1 MSAGTM
7 KSHSGKYSADSFV
20 LQELTVLQEELDVL
34 ITRKEDY
41 EAVSRVEGAVWARW
55 RNSVAAGV
63 LRERSSLQ
71 ELSHSQIKQEM
82 VRLHETLSALE
93 AKRDTMEAEQKS
105 LGSPQE
111 EREKLF
117 KQVCA
122 LVIATS

>member
-1 MSAGTM
+1 M
-7 KSHSGKYSADSFV
+7 
-20 LQELTVLQEELDVL
+20 
-34 ITRKEDY
+34 
-41 EAVSRVEGAVWARW
+41 
-55 RNSVAAGV
+55 AAGV

-122 LVIATS
+122 LVIATSEDGRDLMKYHRNLYKQEIDLFVFLKRAFTRISHEFSFSLVE

>member
-1 MSAGTM
+1 MAASA
-7 KSHSGKYSADSFV
+7 
-20 LQELTVLQEELDVL
+20 
-34 ITRKEDY
+34 
-41 EAVSRVEGAVWARW
+41 
-55 RNSVAAGV
+55 AAGV

-122 LVIATS
+122 LAYRSLLHQRGREGFDEISQKLLQTGNRFVCVPETGFYEDIT